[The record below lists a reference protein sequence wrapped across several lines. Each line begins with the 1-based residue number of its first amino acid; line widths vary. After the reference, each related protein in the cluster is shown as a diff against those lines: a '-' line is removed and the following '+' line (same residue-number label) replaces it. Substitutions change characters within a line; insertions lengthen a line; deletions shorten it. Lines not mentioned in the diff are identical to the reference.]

1 MAYNGF
7 NRSVT
12 VSVGEE
18 SVMVPPR
25 EAVTLEVPA
34 GPASIET
41 VFTAGGDVETV
52 TTDLTDHGR
61 GLVLYNVGNRAL
73 LVKAYMVYGRG
84 HVPDEEVVRDQISFH
99 LGIDH
104 PFTPPPESQ
113 QISGD
118 RKTDTTLEAW
128 DQGSSH
134 PDVISYLVDHD
145 AIPAARAFG
154 RAVMR
159 EGPVDQTIA
168 QFVGFEQVDEGGLD
182 AWCQQVI
189 AEVPTCVERHRFCQD
204 QRTPADA
211 VVAEYTELLAA
222 NPDSGLHHY
231 LLGRLSEPAAAT
243 QLYTQAVALDPTLGA
258 AYRALADQR
267 TNQTDDWSGILDLFD
282 KAWHADPSLQW
293 VTLDERL
300 RLRIA
305 MGQSFGAVA
314 SYWLSEVED
323 PTRFTGSTY
332 GRVLEVHE
340 NPDLLPSLMAEIQ
353 AEMVN
358 SSPTELHVDQ
368 LDLCLSARDIDCLRG
383 LPAALDVPPVFL
395 ALSDGAT
402 EDERSWVADS
412 KFGSSRFGLFAAV
425 HELREGRDA
434 SPHLAAI
441 ESNSPTLAALFRS
454 PPPTVAQA
462 APIVREFALDW
473 RPIVW
478 FGLYRLTDNPDF
490 LAQAKVLALPYDLP
504 LTNEI

>member
-1 MAYNGF
+1 LG
-7 NRSVT
+7 
-12 VSVGEE
+12 
-18 SVMVPPR
+18 
-25 EAVTLEVPA
+25 
-34 GPASIET
+34 
-41 VFTAGGDVETV
+41 
-52 TTDLTDHGR
+52 
-61 GLVLYNVGNRAL
+61 LYNVGNRAL
-73 LVKAYMVYGRG
+73 WVKAYMIYGRG
-84 HVPDEEVVRDQISFH
+84 NVPEEEVVRDQISFH
-99 LGIDH
+99 IGIDH

-113 QISGD
+113 QISGG
-118 RKTDTTLEAW
+118 RQTDTTLEAW

-145 AIPAARAFG
+145 AVPTAQAFG
-154 RAVMR
+154 AAVMR
-159 EGPVDQTIA
+159 EGPVDNTIV
-168 QFVGFEQVDEGGLD
+168 QFVGYEHVEQGDLD

-189 AEVPTCVERHRFCQD
+189 AEVPTGVERHRFCQD
-204 QRTPADA
+204 QRTPTHT

-243 QLYTQAVALDPTLGA
+243 ELYTQAVALDPTLGS

-267 TNQTDDWSGILDLFD
+267 TTQTDDWSGILDLLD

-300 RLRIA
+300 RLRVA
-305 MGQSFGAVA
+305 MGQSFGAIA
-314 SYWLSEVED
+314 SYWQSEVED
-323 PTRFTGSTY
+323 PTRYTGTTY
-332 GRVLEVHE
+332 GRVFEVRE
-340 NPDLLPSLMAEIQ
+340 NTALLPTFMAEIQ

-368 LDLCLSARDIDCLRG
+368 LDLCLSARDIDSLRG
-383 LPAALDVPPVFL
+383 LPPALAVPPVFL

-402 EDERSWVADS
+402 DEERSWVADS
-412 KFGSSRFGLFAAV
+412 KFGSSRFGLFAAI

-454 PPPTVAQA
+454 PPSTVAEA
-462 APIVREFALDW
+462 APTVREFALDW

-478 FGLYRLTDNPDF
+478 FALYRLTDNPDF
-490 LAQAKVLALPYDLP
+490 LAQAEVLALPYDLP
-504 LTNEI
+504 LTDEN